1 MSPDLSSNKEV
12 KDRDGGESFNV
23 SAIQTTVDDW
33 GSSNAKDKLIKK
45 RRLDTL
51 SSEQASVELKNS
63 TQALPSSTQIQSATI
78 KVIRRNNA
86 NHDDTRIEESKERV
100 EETMIKPRSYL
111 NIPRVLRAPVK
122 RLISSS
128 PDRQPGFASYKHIS
142 LTNSIKRRLQQ
153 KKKIADRI
161 TEKCAVRSNQRIS

>member
-51 SSEQASVELKNS
+51 SSEQASVELEVS
-63 TQALPSSTQIQSATI
+63 SQALPSNTQIQSATI
-78 KVIRRNNA
+78 KVIRRNNNA
-86 NHDDTRIEESKERV
+86 NQDDTRIEESKERV

-153 KKKIADRI
+153 KKKIADTI
-161 TEKCAVRSNQRIS
+161 TY

>member
-51 SSEQASVELKNS
+51 SSEQASVELKVS
-63 TQALPSSTQIQSATI
+63 SQALPSNTQIQSATI
-78 KVIRRNNA
+78 KVIRRNNNA
-86 NHDDTRIEESKERV
+86 NQDDTRIEESKERV

-153 KKKIADRI
+153 KKKIADTI
-161 TEKCAVRSNQRIS
+161 TY